1 MAKRIP
7 LSFKENQRDERL
19 YKEVKSKGDQS
30 AFVKDALEFYL
41 EHINS
46 KATVTKV
53 QDDVPGAMEFENDD
67 EGIGEIMG
75 FD

>member
-7 LSFKENQRDERL
+7 LSFKENPRDQRL

-30 AFVKDALEFYL
+30 AFVKEALEFYI
-41 EHINS
+41 EHIDS
-46 KATVTKV
+46 KATVTKAK
-53 QDDVPGAMEFENDD
+53 DEVPGVMEFENDD